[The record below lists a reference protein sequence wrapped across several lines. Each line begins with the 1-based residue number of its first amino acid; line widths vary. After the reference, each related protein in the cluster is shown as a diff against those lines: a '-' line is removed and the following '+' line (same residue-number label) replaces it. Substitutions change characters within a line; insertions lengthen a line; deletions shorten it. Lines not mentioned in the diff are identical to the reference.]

1 MPHISKKLKILRFG
15 WMYGITIDSY
25 LRILHLNPEFLGCH
39 PEAREKYLIYPS
51 IFCTFLTA
59 ASQSMYHN
67 NKASAISDEDKGKM
81 EKLNPEN
88 PSVKILLD
96 LVQGKQ
102 MDSIESWG
110 QLVPVTEVDKIYVVW
125 LAHEHFY
132 PLVID
137 LMKCEVWLV
146 DSLANQP
153 TKAKRFTRYEGTMC
167 LRRILPAFLQLTGFY
182 NVRKD
187 LKPVNRESDLRFAD
201 KDQCFEQTDGKSCGP
216 FSCKMMEVLVTRRQ
230 LPNITEKNMKYIR
243 KGILERIFSFSKPAP
258 NENV

>member
-15 WMYGITIDSY
+15 WMYG
-25 LRILHLNPEFLGCH
+25 
-39 PEAREKYLIYPS
+39 EKYLIYPS